1 MLYNYV
7 VLSEILWNVAFVI
20 YKVRSSS
27 SQEFFCVIVYFIYR
41 VNLNCAISINLKN
54 AYKFVD
60 DSVAVRDVQGI
71 INKQYN

>member
-1 MLYNYV
+1 MLHDYV
-7 VLSEILWNVAFVI
+7 ILTEILWNIAFMI
-20 YKVRSSS
+20 YKVRSSFG
-27 SQEFFCVIVYFIYR
+27 QKCFCVIAYFIYR

-54 AYKFVD
+54 AYKLVD